1 MKKMEVE
8 FPMEKPKV
16 MEEKYQDDGQEKTIA
31 NKWYVAQPFFFTHGD
46 QVEKARI
53 NFDMCCEY

>member
-31 NKWYVAQPFFFTHGD
+31 NK
-46 QVEKARI
+46 
-53 NFDMCCEY
+53 